1 VKTAIING
9 RLDRYTEH
17 QYRRISP
24 PDPKVFAGLEFIENE
39 TGFGSLTEA
48 VDTTLMTFKLPF
60 FRV

>member
-1 VKTAIING
+1 LSPA
-9 RLDRYTEH
+9 EH
-17 QYRRISP
+17 DAVDAVHTDAAAVHMVLQLGYFKAKRQ
-24 PDPKVFAGLEFIENE
+24 FEND